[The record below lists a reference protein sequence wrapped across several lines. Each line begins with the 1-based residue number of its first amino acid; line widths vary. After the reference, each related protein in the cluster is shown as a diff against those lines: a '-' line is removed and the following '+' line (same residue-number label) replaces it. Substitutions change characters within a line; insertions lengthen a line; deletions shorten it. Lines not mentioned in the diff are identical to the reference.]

1 MAANMPQMA
10 GNGHIMQQNGQ
21 RQLQA
26 VVYNQLMSNP
36 PPLQGWQSGINVADR
51 FGKTMN
57 LFVYIPAP
65 LVISSSQGAAF
76 TDSIY
81 RISNI
86 ILAMPGA
93 EWQKAAAYGVDYEKK
108 ALMGSSDRVCPT

>member
-36 PPLQGWQSGINVADR
+36 PPIQGWQSGINVADR

-57 LFVYIPAP
+57 LFVYILNP
-65 LVISSSQGAAF
+65 LVTSSIARVPPLLTASTESPISSSLCQVQSGRKLPHMAS
-76 TDSIY
+76 TL
-81 RISNI
+81 RRK
-86 ILAMPGA
+86 P
-93 EWQKAAAYGVDYEKK
+93 
-108 ALMGSSDRVCPT
+108 